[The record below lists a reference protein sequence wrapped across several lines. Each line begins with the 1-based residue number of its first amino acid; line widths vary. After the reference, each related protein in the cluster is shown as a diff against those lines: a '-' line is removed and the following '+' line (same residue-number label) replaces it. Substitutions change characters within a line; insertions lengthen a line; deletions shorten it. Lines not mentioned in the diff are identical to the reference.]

1 MLYSNNVV
9 PLHVP
14 ITTVM
19 PRQTRR
25 KSGTGIYHVMLR
37 GINRQDISD
46 EEIRTILR
54 FDFNICCGSDF
65 QRLDKKQRNNIIKSL
80 CERGAGTRHLSRIT
94 GISYGIIQR
103 VK

>member
-19 PRQTRR
+19 PRQTRK

-54 FDFNICCGSDF
+54 CDFNICSGSDF
-65 QRLDKKQRNNIIKSL
+65 QILDKKQQNNIIKSL
-80 CERGAGTRHLSRIT
+80 CERGAGARQLSRIT